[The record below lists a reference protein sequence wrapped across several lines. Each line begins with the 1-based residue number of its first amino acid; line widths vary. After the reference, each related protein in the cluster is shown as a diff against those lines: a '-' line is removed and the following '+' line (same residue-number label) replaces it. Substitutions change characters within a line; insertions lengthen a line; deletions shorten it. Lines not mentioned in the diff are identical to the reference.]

1 MPLKNSVVFRY
12 ETKAKTIVT
21 YLKSRATDYYYL
33 CGMEVLIFIIIVAI
47 ILAGMSSR
55 FYMRNTRNLSWYA
68 DYDKGIAGKILRW
81 LLRKF

>member
-1 MPLKNSVVFRY
+1 
-12 ETKAKTIVT
+12 
-21 YLKSRATDYYYL
+21 
-33 CGMEVLIFIIIVAI
+33 MEVLIFIIVVVI